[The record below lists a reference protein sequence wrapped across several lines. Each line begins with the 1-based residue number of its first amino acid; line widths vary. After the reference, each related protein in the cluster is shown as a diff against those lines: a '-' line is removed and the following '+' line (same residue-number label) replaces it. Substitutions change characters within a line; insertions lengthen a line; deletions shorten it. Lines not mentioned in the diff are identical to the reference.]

1 MEKIKVAIVGY
12 GNIGQYTLEAVE
24 ASADMECVGIVR
36 RVASREGFPEL
47 APYKVVS
54 DIRELC
60 KVDVAILATP
70 TRLCEE

>member
-36 RVASREGFPEL
+36 RVASREGFPALRAE
-47 APYKVVS
+47 A
-54 DIRELC
+54 
-60 KVDVAILATP
+60 ATQL
-70 TRLCEE
+70 T